1 MVTVEYILLER
12 RMYLKKLVIL
22 CVLFLSA
29 NSQAQINEVDI
40 IRASIMTLL
49 PDVEVNNIE
58 KSALPGMYS
67 VLIGAEVLYIT
78 ADGKYLFKGDLIDI
92 PNKSNVSEDRRSI
105 ARKAILKNIPK
116 SEYISYSPKNP
127 KHKIFVFTDIT
138 CGFCQKLQ
146 SEITQINEKGIEV
159 NYLAFPREGLN
170 TITSFRMESVW
181 CANDRQS
188 AFLDAMKG
196 EDIAPTDCN
205 NPVAEH
211 YGLGQSMGVR
221 GTPAI
226 YTEDGRY
233 LPGYMPPDDLLK
245 AVSNN

>member
-1 MVTVEYILLER
+1 
-12 RMYLKKLVIL
+12 MYLKTIVIIGA
-22 CVLFLSA
+22 LFISV
-29 NSQAQINEVDI
+29 NSQAQSNEVDI
-40 IRASIMTLL
+40 IKASILTLL
-49 PDVEVNNIE
+49 PDVEVEHIE
-58 KSALPGMYS
+58 KSALPGIYS
-67 VLIGAEVLYIT
+67 ILIGAEVLYIT

-92 PNKSNVSEDRRSI
+92 PNKSNVSEERRSI
-105 ARKAILKNIPK
+105 ARKAILKNISK
-116 SEYISYSPKNP
+116 SEYITFSAQNS

-146 SEITQINEKGIEV
+146 SEITEINEKGIEV

-181 CANDRQS
+181 CADDRQS
-188 AFLDAMKG
+188 AFLDAMNG
-196 EDIAPTDCN
+196 EDIDPTDCN